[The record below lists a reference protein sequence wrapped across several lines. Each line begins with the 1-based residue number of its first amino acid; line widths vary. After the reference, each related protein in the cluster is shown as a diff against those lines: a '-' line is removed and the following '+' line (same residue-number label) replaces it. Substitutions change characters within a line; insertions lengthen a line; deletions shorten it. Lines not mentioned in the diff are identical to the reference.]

1 MELETQAAFSL
12 WAIHYLHPLHLFIYL
27 FIYLQSVYGRF
38 GKKPN
43 EKLIDAYEQFFLG
56 NCDNL
61 KMSRILKVTLSR

>member
-1 MELETQAAFSL
+1 MELETHEAFSL
-12 WAIHYLHPLHLFIYL
+12 WANDYLYPLHF
-27 FIYLQSVYGRF
+27 FIYLQGVYGRF

-43 EKLIDAYEQFFLG
+43 EKLIDAYEQFVLG

>member
-1 MELETQAAFSL
+1 MKRFLYELT
-12 WAIHYLHPLHLFIYL
+12 ITFIL
-27 FIYLQSVYGRF
+27 CIYLQGVYGRF

-43 EKLIDAYEQFFLG
+43 EKLIDAYEQFVLG

>member
-1 MELETQAAFSL
+1 MQRFPHELTITFIL
-12 WAIHYLHPLHLFIYL
+12 CIYL
-27 FIYLQSVYGRF
+27 FIHLQGVYGRF

-43 EKLIDAYEQFFLG
+43 EKLIDAYEQFVLG

>member
-1 MELETQAAFSL
+1 MELQTHEAFSL
-12 WAIHYLHPLHLFIYL
+12 RATNYLYRLHLFIYL
-27 FIYLQSVYGRF
+27 QGVYGRF

-43 EKLIDAYEQFFLG
+43 EKLIDAYEQFVLG

>member
-1 MELETQAAFSL
+1 MKRFPYELTITFIL
-12 WAIHYLHPLHLFIYL
+12 CIYL
-27 FIYLQSVYGRF
+27 FIYLQGVYGRF

-43 EKLIDAYEQFFLG
+43 EKLIDAYEQFVLG

>member
-1 MELETQAAFSL
+1 MELETHEAFSS
-12 WAIHYLHPLHLFIYL
+12 WANDYLYPLRLFIYL
-27 FIYLQSVYGRF
+27 FIYLQGVYGRF

-43 EKLIDAYEQFFLG
+43 EELIDAYEQFVLG